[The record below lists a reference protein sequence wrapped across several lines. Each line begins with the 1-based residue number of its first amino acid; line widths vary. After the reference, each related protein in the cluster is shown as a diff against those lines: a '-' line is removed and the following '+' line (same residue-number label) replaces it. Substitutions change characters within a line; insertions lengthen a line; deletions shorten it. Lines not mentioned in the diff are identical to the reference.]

1 MQLDIYLIGSTADLP
16 LTVAPKMTLSTLLE
30 VFGHILHSF
39 TRGVTEHYNPDE
51 PEFTFE
57 SFGYSPLESMGR
69 EWYCHPID
77 ELIYQEY
84 SDREATSL
92 NITVTNASSPA
103 EENEETEVHP
113 QDRNKEMAWRQLR
126 PSALCTICKSMYIGA
141 LISIAT
147 AISMGTI
154 YMMVTYL
161 SFKTSHVCKYYPV
174 SSTSIEIQWVR
185 SMTVIISCIF
195 FYIWFFAIL
204 LLVFR
209 PFQLME

>member
-16 LTVAPKMTLSTLLE
+16 LTVARKMTLSTLLE

-57 SFGYSPLESMGR
+57 SFGYSPLESTGR
-69 EWYCHPID
+69 EWYCHRVD

-84 SDREATSL
+84 SDREATSLNYLTSTSL

-103 EENEETEVHP
+103 EENEETEAHP
-113 QDRNKEMAWRQLR
+113 EDRNKEMAWKQLR

-147 AISMGTI
+147 AISMGTM

-161 SFKTSHVCKYYPV
+161 SFKTLHVCQ
-174 SSTSIEIQWVR
+174 S
-185 SMTVIISCIF
+185 
-195 FYIWFFAIL
+195 
-204 LLVFR
+204 
-209 PFQLME
+209 

>member
-1 MQLDIYLIGSTADLP
+1 
-16 LTVAPKMTLSTLLE
+16 MTLSTLLE

-57 SFGYSPLESMGR
+57 SFGYSPLESTGR
-69 EWYCHPID
+69 ELYCHPVD

-84 SDREATSL
+84 SDREATSLNYLTSTSL

-103 EENEETEVHP
+103 EENEETEAHP
-113 QDRNKEMAWRQLR
+113 EDGNKEMAWKQLR

-147 AISMGTI
+147 AISMGTM

-161 SFKTSHVCKYYPV
+161 SFKTY
-174 SSTSIEIQWVR
+174 
-185 SMTVIISCIF
+185 
-195 FYIWFFAIL
+195 
-204 LLVFR
+204 
-209 PFQLME
+209 